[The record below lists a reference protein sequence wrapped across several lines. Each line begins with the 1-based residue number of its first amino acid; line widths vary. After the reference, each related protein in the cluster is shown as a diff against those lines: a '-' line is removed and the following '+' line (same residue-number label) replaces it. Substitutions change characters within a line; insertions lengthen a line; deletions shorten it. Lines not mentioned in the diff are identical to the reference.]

1 MGDETQ
7 VVTQDEPELFII
19 KLPTYKKLQLDD
31 TKQELVVVTNKK
43 PQLEKRSEL
52 CGIRKIVVQLQTT
65 EEMKKTANNKF
76 D

>member
-7 VVTQDEPELFII
+7 VVTQDEPELCIV
-19 KLPTYKKLQLDD
+19 KLSINKLQLGD

-52 CGIRKIVVQLQTT
+52 CCIRKMLYSYKLL
-65 EEMKKTANNKF
+65 KK
-76 D
+76 